1 MKINIY
7 SHDNNLEKQ
16 SHSPPLHHFSQEL
29 LDERENDKAI
39 LCQALRL
46 RMLYITK
53 NHYALSYRSNVTN
66 HH

>member
-1 MKINIY
+1 MTIIWK
-7 SHDNNLEKQ
+7 NN
-16 SHSPPLHHFSQEL
+16 HTPPPLHHFSQEL

-46 RMLYITK
+46 RMLNLTQY
-53 NHYALSYRSNVTN
+53 HYALSYRCHIAN